1 MTAREIIR
9 SMFSFLFKVVL
20 VLLLIVVMFVIGTM
34 VGYGVIGGGDPMAV
48 FEPDIWDHLLGY
60 FVRP

>member
-9 SMFSFLFKVVL
+9 GIFSFLFKVIF
-20 VLLLIVVMFVIGTM
+20 VLLLIAVMFIIGAM
-34 VGYGVIGGGDPMAV
+34 VGYGVIGDGDPMAI
-48 FEPDIWDHLLGY
+48 FEPELWEHLLGY